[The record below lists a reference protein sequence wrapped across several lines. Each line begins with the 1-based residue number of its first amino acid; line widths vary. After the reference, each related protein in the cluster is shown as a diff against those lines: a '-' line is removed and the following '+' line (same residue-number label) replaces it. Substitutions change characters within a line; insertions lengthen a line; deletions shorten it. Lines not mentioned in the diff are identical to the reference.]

1 MVHTDGGDL
10 ESEKS
15 CKQRC
20 HQKSFMELIL
30 AQPLQSQVWLCW
42 VLGLRVCQ
50 STGPGYKVACSF
62 INSYTNKVV
71 RAKGSWRE
79 RSYTSLT
86 PWENSME
93 LSFVSGVIIAAGL
106 AS

>member
-1 MVHTDGGDL
+1 MVRTDL
-10 ESEKS
+10 ESVKS
-15 CKQRC
+15 HKDADV
-20 HQKSFMELIL
+20 L
-30 AQPLQSQVWLCW
+30 WL
-42 VLGLRVCQ
+42 RACQ
-50 STGPGYKVACSF
+50 LTAPVYKVACSF
-62 INSYTNKVV
+62 IRSYTNKAV